1 MLSRMRRI
9 LAGVAAALLALPAA
23 NAAAETEKELQPYAE
38 AAAGAAARYDALK
51 RKGGEAKCGPDLIGT
66 LRERAGKNIVYPL
79 LYSPKKRMQGSVES
93 WNDIPAV
100 GQLSFLNTSHAAL
113 PPGLEAYFK
122 AAVSDDTLYVLAVA
136 KDSHV
141 NFGFRPA
148 YNSDCFEL
156 FLDPFFTR
164 DTRSDDSSMQLFITA
179 ADPAGKTFRSEG
191 KIPAEARPVPVEG
204 GWGVEIAIPLDNAYF
219 RLKPFDGLAF
229 GFNLSYNNNDDGK
242 ARNQKITWS
251 GLDRNDSSW
260 NNPSVFGVMEVVR
273 TDAQPVEP
281 VRPGP
286 AIEENRRRRSAG
298 ETFEDLGALAR
309 SRPSPA
315 VVRGFM
321 SGRLDNG
328 RAFHDMANDW
338 GANAVRLQ
346 LHGIGPKPT
355 WTPENYPVFL
365 DRLEEAVKQGEGRRN
380 QSHPVAF
387 EVPCEL
393 GGREMWEV
401 PGVEEGFKR
410 YWRGIAERLKPYAG
424 TIWGYDLYNEPL
436 GRSQLPYAPVE
447 WRQMAVN
454 IMKAIR
460 EVDKDVWIIYETG
473 PGGGWRGFEDLKPL
487 PDSRVIYSLHFY
499 EPGAFMH
506 QGIAAT
512 QLQDPGLLAR
522 AQESTGRR
530 ISGLHRRNPVRRGVS
545 GKIAAAGHRVPGEI
559 QGADLCRRIQ
569 RDRLG
574 AGRLRRPLSPGRDR
588 HLQPP
593 RLELDLPR
601 LPRISGLEPRTR
613 GRRGPQGCGAEA
625 GQGERPRQ
633 SHEGGLQG
641 SGRQQIACVKGK
653 EE

>member
-1 MLSRMRRI
+1 MRR
-9 LAGVAAALLALPAA
+9 PPP
-23 NAAAETEKELQPYAE
+23 EP
-38 AAAGAAARYDALK
+38 AARYDALK
-51 RKGGEAKCGPDLIGT
+51 QKGGEAKCGPDLIGT

-309 SRPSPA
+309 SRPSP
-315 VVRGFM
+315 
-321 SGRLDNG
+321 
-328 RAFHDMANDW
+328 
-338 GANAVRLQ
+338 
-346 LHGIGPKPT
+346 
-355 WTPENYPVFL
+355 
-365 DRLEEAVKQGEGRRN
+365 
-380 QSHPVAF
+380 
-387 EVPCEL
+387 
-393 GGREMWEV
+393 GGR
-401 PGVEEGFKR
+401 P
-410 YWRGIAERLKPYAG
+410 RLHVRTA
-424 TIWGYDLYNEPL
+424 
-436 GRSQLPYAPVE
+436 
-447 WRQMAVN
+447 RQ
-454 IMKAIR
+454 R
-460 EVDKDVWIIYETG
+460 
-473 PGGGWRGFEDLKPL
+473 
-487 PDSRVIYSLHFY
+487 
-499 EPGAFMH
+499 
-506 QGIAAT
+506 Q
-512 QLQDPGLLAR
+512 
-522 AQESTGRR
+522 
-530 ISGLHRRNPVRRGVS
+530 GVS
-545 GKIAAAGHRVPGEI
+545 RHGE
-559 QGADLCRRIQ
+559 
-569 RDRLG
+569 
-574 AGRLRRPLSPGRDR
+574 
-588 HLQPP
+588 
-593 RLELDLPR
+593 
-601 LPRISGLEPRTR
+601 
-613 GRRGPQGCGAEA
+613 
-625 GQGERPRQ
+625 
-633 SHEGGLQG
+633 
-641 SGRQQIACVKGK
+641 
-653 EE
+653 

>member
-51 RKGGEAKCGPDLIGT
+51 QKGGEAKCGPDLIGT

-273 TDAQPVEP
+273 TDAQPIEP

-365 DRLEEAVKQGEGRRN
+365 DRLEEAVKQAKAAGIKVI
-380 QSHPVAF
+380 PVAF

-499 EPGAFMH
+499 EPGAFTH

-522 AQESTGRR
+522 AQESTGVEYPAFIGGIRFDEASLER
-530 ISGLHRRNPVRRGVS
+530 SLRPVIEFQEKYKVPIYVGEFSVIAWAPVDSAVRYLRDVTGIFNRHGWSWTYHAFREYPGWSLEHEDGVVRKDAALKPVRESARGKVM
-545 GKIAAAGHRVPGEI
+545 K
-559 QGADLCRRIQ
+559 
-569 RDRLG
+569 
-574 AGRLRRPLSPGRDR
+574 
-588 HLQPP
+588 
-593 RLELDLPR
+593 
-601 LPRISGLEPRTR
+601 
-613 GRRGPQGCGAEA
+613 EA
-625 GQGERPRQ
+625 FRAP
-633 SHEGGLQG
+633 
-641 SGRQQIACVKGK
+641 VVNK
-653 EE
+653 